1 VIPRA
6 APILVLAVLA
16 GSTPAQT
23 PVARDHSGLP
33 VIGPAP
39 DFVLRAQDGAEVALN
54 QFRGKAV
61 AVTFIFASCSA
72 TCPILTAK
80 MATVQDQLGSEFGS
94 KVTFLSITVDPE
106 HDTPDVLQRYA
117 QTFGADP
124 AGWKFLTGSPAAIQ
138 DIERRYGV
146 FAAKSSDRELDHTN
160 LTSLVDP
167 RGMLRVQ
174 YLGVRFDPDEF
185 RRDLLGLVETPGFG
199 Q

>member
-1 VIPRA
+1 M
-6 APILVLAVLA
+6 
-16 GSTPAQT
+16 
-23 PVARDHSGLP
+23 
-33 VIGPAP
+33 IGPAP

-80 MATVQDQLGSEFGS
+80 MASVQTELGSDFGS
-94 KVTFLSITVDPE
+94 KIAFLSITIDPE

-117 QTFGADP
+117 RTFGADP

-146 FAAKSSDRELDHTN
+146 FASKSSDRELDHTN

-185 RRDLLGLVETPGFG
+185 RRDLLGLVEKPGPG